1 MINAAGKMS
10 ADFLQETRRIPAIG
24 MRDLVAKRR
33 GSGKIELRPVWMSLV
48 RLAWLRPQILF
59 ASLALNLLALG
70 LPIVILQIYDRIIP
84 HNAADTLVLLIA
96 GLAMVLAL
104 DAMLRVTR
112 HYLINW
118 WAAKFGHSVGVW
130 SFSRLINTD
139 LSSFEADATGTQ
151 LRRFG
156 AVEVLRDFYSGQALV
171 ALIDMPFIILFL
183 LLIAMIGGPLVAVPI
198 GALLLAGLAISY
210 AGHKLGDTLSARQ
223 DTDDRRYSFLIE
235 VLSGIQTVKGLGMEM
250 LIARRHERLQ
260 ESSSSGT
267 YQSTRRAIL
276 IQSLGEL
283 FGQMTIGG
291 IAVFGSLMVLD
302 GGMTMG
308 ALAACMLL
316 GGRTMQPMIGAINAW
331 KQFQSAILA
340 QSHLREVAEIV
351 SADTSE
357 GTVLRGFTGGIE
369 LRSLSFR
376 YPQTERNVLENVNLK
391 IEPGETIAISGNT
404 GCGKSTLLLCIMG
417 ILQPQSGSVLFDGH
431 DRTKIS
437 RASLRDELAF
447 LPEQAELFD
456 GNILDNLTAFQPE
469 RYFDEA
475 VKLSSA
481 LGLGKVFAHLPD
493 GLETRVDDGGS
504 NILPRGIRQQIA
516 VVRAIVG
523 NPRVIL
529 FDEANAAL
537 DVQSDKRLID
547 LISARLKACTTI
559 LVTHRPSVARM
570 ADRCFE
576 LRDGTLHEVPH
587 PSQNRAPE
595 SAAAAVPIPALS
607 A

>member
-1 MINAAGKMS
+1 MS
-10 ADFLQETRRIPAIG
+10 ADNLQDDSRNHAVG
-24 MRDLVAKRR
+24 MADLVATRQ
-33 GSGKIELRPVWMSLV
+33 GTGKFKLRPVWMSLV

-59 ASLALNLLALG
+59 ASLALNILALG

-84 HNAADTLVLLIA
+84 HNAADTLVLLIV
-96 GLAMVLAL
+96 GLAVVLVL
-104 DAMLRVTR
+104 DAVLRVTR

-171 ALIDMPFIILFL
+171 ALIDLPFVLLFL
-183 LLIAMIGGPLVAVPI
+183 ALIAMIGGPLVAVPI

-210 AGHKLGDTLSARQ
+210 AGHKLGKSLAERQ
-223 DTDDRRYSFLIE
+223 ETDDRRYSFLIE
-235 VLSGIQTVKGLGMEM
+235 VLNGLQTVKGLGMEM

-260 ESSSSGT
+260 ESSSTGT
-267 YQSTRRAIL
+267 YKATERAII

-291 IAVFGSLMVLD
+291 IAIIGSLMVLD
-302 GGMTMG
+302 GGMSMG

-331 KQFQSAILA
+331 KQFQSAMLA
-340 QSHLREVAEIV
+340 QSHLREVMEIDV
-351 SADTSE
+351 DDAYE
-357 GTVLRGFTGGIE
+357 GKE
-369 LRSLSFR
+369 LREFDGAIEVRNISFR
-376 YPQTERNVLENVNLK
+376 YPQGERNVLENLSLK
-391 IEPGETIAISGNT
+391 IEPGETISISGNT

-417 ILQPQSGSVLFDGH
+417 ILQPQSGSILFDGH
-431 DRTKIS
+431 DRRSIS
-437 RASLRDELAF
+437 HASLRNKLAF

-456 GNILDNLTAFQPE
+456 GNILENLTAFQTE
-469 RYFDEA
+469 KYFDDA
-475 VKLSSA
+475 IALSSA
-481 LGLGKVFAHLPD
+481 LGLGKVFAHLPN

-516 VVRAIVG
+516 VVRAIIG
-523 NPRVIL
+523 APRVIL

-537 DVQSDKRLID
+537 DVQSDKRLIE

-570 ADRCFE
+570 ADRSFE
-576 LRDGTLHEVPH
+576 LRDGSLHETQPPIQV
-587 PSQNRAPE
+587 QVDE
-595 SAAAAVPIPALS
+595 SKAEVSVETAPALS

>member
-1 MINAAGKMS
+1 MS
-10 ADFLQETRRIPAIG
+10 MGHGLDQ
-24 MRDLVAKRR
+24 VK
-33 GSGKIELRPVWMSLV
+33 LRPVWMSLV

-104 DAMLRVTR
+104 DAMLRITR

-118 WAAKFGHSVGVW
+118 WAAKFGHTVGVW

-171 ALIDMPFIILFL
+171 ALIDLPFVFLFL
-183 LLIAMIGGPLVAVPI
+183 GLIAMIGGPLVAVPI
-198 GALLLAGLAISY
+198 AALLLAGFTISY
-210 AGHKLGDTLSARQ
+210 AGHKLGTSLSERQ
-223 DTDDRRYSFLIE
+223 ETDDRRYSFLIE

-250 LIARRHERLQ
+250 LLARRHERLQ
-260 ESSSSGT
+260 ESSSAGT
-267 YQSTRRAIL
+267 CQSTERAIM

-283 FGQMTIGG
+283 FGQLTIGG
-291 IAVFGSLMVLD
+291 VAVFGSLMVLD

-331 KQFQSAILA
+331 KQFQSAMLA
-340 QSHLREVAEIV
+340 QSHLREVAEIDSV
-351 SADTSE
+351 EMSE
-357 GTVLRGFTGGIE
+357 GKELQEFSGAIE

-376 YPQTERNVLENVNLK
+376 YPGAEHNVFENIDLK

-404 GCGKSTLLLCIMG
+404 GGGKSTLLLCIMG
-417 ILQPQSGSVLFDGH
+417 ILQPQNGAVLFDGH
-431 DRTKIS
+431 DRKALS
-437 RASLRDELAF
+437 RATLRNKLAY

-475 VKLSSA
+475 VALSSA

-523 NPRVIL
+523 NPRVVL

-547 LISARLKACTTI
+547 LLSARLKACTTI
-559 LVTHRPSVARM
+559 LVTHRPSVARL

-576 LRDGTLHEVPH
+576 LRDGGLYEIPH
-587 PSQNRAPE
+587 PSQTSALVSKPTNPE
-595 SAAAAVPIPALS
+595 LPPTAALS